1 MIDVEKFR
9 EQGFLY
15 DDIRKYSDFIN
26 FNDIKSIKDK
36 IDSIPYKRY
45 AKYDYWFL
53 YKNSSYIEQI
63 FYENYLKK
71 DKDLDSA
78 DYVFD
83 LAHKFQVEKMKSV
96 DIYPTWVFGTSHNE
110 EIVSIVNDN
119 ILKDFQKKFAEK
131 YYSDKLREGGNL
143 FGNSNLQF
151 YDEGCEIKLHD
162 DGRQENRL
170 CVFLYFLNDNWSEEN
185 GGHLILHTKDGNS
198 IKVNPVFPNFVVL
211 DTDINLFHEVQL
223 VKKETKYN
231 IVSFYGYN

>member
-1 MIDVEKFR
+1 MIDVKKFR

-15 DDIRKYSDFIN
+15 DDIRNYSDFIN

-45 AKYDYWFL
+45 SKYDYWFL

-83 LAHKFQVEKMKSV
+83 LAHRFQVKKMKSV

-110 EIVSIVNDN
+110 EIVSIVNEN
-119 ILKDFQKKFAEK
+119 ILKDFQKKFAAK
-131 YYSDKLREGGNL
+131 YYSDKLRENGNL

-185 GGHLILHTKDGNS
+185 GGHLILHTKDGNDV
-198 IKVNPVFPNFVVL
+198 KVNPVFPNFVVL
-211 DTDINLFHEVQL
+211 DTDINLFHEVEL

>member
-1 MIDVEKFR
+1 MIDIQQFR
-9 EQGFLY
+9 EQGFIY
-15 DDIRKYSDFIN
+15 DDIRNYSDLIN
-26 FNDIKSIKDK
+26 FDDIKFIKDK

-45 AKYDYWFL
+45 SKYDYWFL
-53 YKNSSYIEQI
+53 YKSSSYIEQI

-71 DKDLDSA
+71 DKDLESA

-83 LAHKFQVEKMKSV
+83 LAHKFQIEKMKSE
-96 DIYPTWVFGTSHNE
+96 DIYPTWVFGTSHNN
-110 EIVSIVNDN
+110 EIISIVNDN
-119 ILKDFQKKFAEK
+119 ILKDFQKKFVEK
-131 YYSDKLREGGNL
+131 YYSDKLRETGNL
-143 FGNSNLQF
+143 FGNTNLQF

-170 CVFLYFLNDNWSEEN
+170 CVFLYFLNDEWNEEN
-185 GGHLILHTKDGNS
+185 GGNLILHTKDGNS

-211 DTDINLFHEVQL
+211 DTDVNLFHEVEL

>member
-1 MIDVEKFR
+1 MIDVKKFR

-15 DDIRKYSDFIN
+15 DDIRNYSDFIN
-26 FNDIKSIKDK
+26 FDNIKIIKDK

-45 AKYDYWFL
+45 SKYDYWFL

-83 LAHKFQVEKMKSV
+83 LAHRFQVEKMKSV

-131 YYSDKLREGGNL
+131 YYSDKLREEGNL

-162 DGRQENRL
+162 DGRQKNRL

-185 GGHLILHTKDGNS
+185 GGHLILHTKDGNY

-211 DTDINLFHEVQL
+211 DTDVNLFHEVEL